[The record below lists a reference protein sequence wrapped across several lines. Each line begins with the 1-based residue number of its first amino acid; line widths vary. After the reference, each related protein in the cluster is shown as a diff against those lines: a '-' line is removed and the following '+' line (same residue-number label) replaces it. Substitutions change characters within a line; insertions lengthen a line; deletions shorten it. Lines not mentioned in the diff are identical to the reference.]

1 MSSATVIETYMPE
14 IPIGDTRRFQI
25 TIRDGNGNLADPDWV
40 RLTFKKTGA
49 IESPLGP
56 FSAEKASI
64 GVYFV
69 YHSFAEG
76 FTLGDWVREWTWEF
90 NVAAGRLPG
99 KYQSYIKLNDK
110 TKRIDT
116 YGER

>member
-1 MSSATVIETYMPE
+1 MPE
-14 IPIGDTRRFQI
+14 VPVGDTRRFQI

-40 RLTFKKTGA
+40 KLKFVKLGA

-56 FSAEKASI
+56 FTAERESI

-69 YHSFAEG
+69 YFSFPEG
-76 FTLGDWVREWTWEF
+76 CTLGDWVREWIWEF

-99 KYQSYIKLNDK
+99 KYQSHIRLNDK
-110 TKRIDT
+110 TKRVST
-116 YGER
+116 YD